1 MGLNLG
7 VINIAVIDREFPVSK
22 RQTYNLGN
30 YFCLFY
36 SVFFKENIVTDQ
48 CD

>member
-7 VINIAVIDREFPVSK
+7 VIKTAVIDWEFPVSK
-22 RQTYNLGN
+22 GQTYNLDN
-30 YFCLFY
+30 YFCLFC
-36 SVFFKENIVTDQ
+36 SVFFKENIVTDR